1 MNEQGDQ
8 WDISS
13 TSTSVDREE
22 QEKPERPKRKI
33 VVSPFVRLSR
43 VHAFSAAGDAMV
55 TVALAGS
62 LFFNIDPSA
71 ARWRVGLYLAL
82 TIAPFAVISPLI
94 GPIIDR
100 YAGGRRIMIFGIN
113 LLRVIVAA
121 LMVTNLDSLFLFPL
135 AFAILILQKSYAIA
149 KAAVVPTTVS
159 SNEELVEK
167 NSRLSLLSGIAG
179 FVGAAPAALLQWIGG
194 PGWSVLLAAIAFF
207 SAAVASLRLPKVKI
221 ASEPEDEQERQE
233 LRSKGIVQAAS
244 GMGVLRGMIGFF
256 TFLVAFAYRG
266 GTDDLDLSGT
276 GSAIGAKL
284 HEELLGVDLGADG
297 ASAIK
302 LGAVIAFGVLGGL
315 TGSAIS
321 PRLRARIDEERILLG
336 ALLTTFVAALLGL
349 WSGGISGALLVGF
362 AVAISAN
369 AGKQAF
375 DSIVQR
381 DAPDANYGRS
391 FARFETRFQLLW
403 VIGALIPVIFTIPAR
418 LGFLLLSIA
427 AGFAGFSLIYGPVN
441 RKQNP
446 NLPGKD
452 RRLLLERLGIGEEKP
467 VPEQEV
473 TSQLQGEGPEPRTSQ
488 EFFPF
493 PEPDDPN
500 GPPRLF

>member
-1 MNEQGDQ
+1 VNEQGDQ

-62 LFFNIDPSA
+62 LFFSIDPSA

-159 SNEELVEK
+159 SNQELVEK

-194 PGWSVLLAAIAFF
+194 PEWSVLLAAIAFF

-221 ASEPEDEQERQE
+221 AAEPEDETERQE

-276 GSAIGAKL
+276 GTAIGAKL

-336 ALLTTFVAALLGL
+336 ALLTTFVATLLGL

-418 LGFLLLSIA
+418 LGFLILSLA
-427 AGFAGFSLIYGPVN
+427 AGFAGFSLIYGPSNKKDDPTFSKMN
-441 RKQNP
+441 RKS
-446 NLPGKD
+446 
-452 RRLLLERLGIGEEKP
+452 LLEGLGISGEKSTSS
-467 VPEQEV
+467 EQAS
-473 TSQLQGEGPEPRTSQ
+473 TQPQQNKTEPQRSQ
-488 EFFPF
+488 EFLPF

>member
-1 MNEQGDQ
+1 M
-8 WDISS
+8 
-13 TSTSVDREE
+13 
-22 QEKPERPKRKI
+22 
-33 VVSPFVRLSR
+33 
-43 VHAFSAAGDAMV
+43 
-55 TVALAGS
+55 
-62 LFFNIDPSA
+62 
-71 ARWRVGLYLAL
+71 
-82 TIAPFAVISPLI
+82 
-94 GPIIDR
+94 
-100 YAGGRRIMIFGIN
+100 
-113 LLRVIVAA
+113 
-121 LMVTNLDSLFLFPL
+121 
-135 AFAILILQKSYAIA
+135 
-149 KAAVVPTTVS
+149 
-159 SNEELVEK
+159 
-167 NSRLSLLSGIAG
+167 
-179 FVGAAPAALLQWIGG
+179 
-194 PGWSVLLAAIAFF
+194 
-207 SAAVASLRLPKVKI
+207 SLRLPKVKI
-221 ASEPEDEQERQE
+221 AADPEDETERQE

-276 GSAIGAKL
+276 GTAIGAKL

-336 ALLTTFVAALLGL
+336 ALLTTFVATLLGL

-418 LGFLLLSIA
+418 LGFLILSLA
-427 AGFAGFSLIYGPVN
+427 AGFAGFSLIYGPSSKKDDPNFSKMN
-441 RKQNP
+441 RKS
-446 NLPGKD
+446 
-452 RRLLLERLGIGEEKP
+452 LLEGLGISGEKSTSS
-467 VPEQEV
+467 EQ
-473 TSQLQGEGPEPRTSQ
+473 TSTQPQQNKTEPQRSQ
-488 EFFPF
+488 EFLPF

-500 GPPRLF
+500 GTPRLF